1 MSDGYLAH
9 IGNENSGRY
18 PRGSGKNPY
27 QRDPARRKKA
37 TNVIQRALSVAGSKK
52 SQNESKSDKPYEK
65 MTKEELMKTRNASRV
80 YAHKAD
86 FSDDELRQ
94 WINRVNLETTVKKMS
109 KEQKADAKKVIK
121 EILSWGNTM
130 NDVYKFVSSP
140 LGIEL
145 QKAAGIKNPIGQ
157 GQKKDKK

>member
-1 MSDGYLAH
+1 MSDSYLAH

-27 QRDPARRKKA
+27 QRDPTRKKKA
-37 TNVIQRALSVAGSKK
+37 NNVIQRALAGTKK
-52 SQNESKSDKPYEK
+52 GQNGTKSDKPYEK

-86 FSDDELRQ
+86 FTDDELRQ

-140 LGIEL
+140 LGVEL

-157 GQKKDKK
+157 SQKKDKK